1 MRDFSMGH
9 SKRPPL
15 WDSIDRPSP
24 ALACYDPIIVGN
36 PLTEVQSLFG
46 IEDSIVFTNYRRDDF
61 FYRLY
66 NLGGALLATLRISN
80 PETDYRF

>member
-1 MRDFSMGH
+1 MGH

-36 PLTEVQSLFG
+36 PLIEVQSEVQSLFG

-61 FYRLY
+61 FCRFY
-66 NLGGALLATLRISN
+66 NLGGALLAALRISN
-80 PETDYRF
+80 TETDYRF